1 MNSKA
6 QIIIAESESI
16 IAADIDLQIRSWGHS
31 ESMIARTKDQAIH
44 IIEKWHPDLV
54 IFDANLKG
62 CGNGIDV
69 VSQIYNQYNSAIIF
83 LVDCLNSE
91 LEHYQ
96 TCNKSFYVI
105 EKPFDKNELRLVVEI
120 ALLNKMKS
128 LNKKRFQMTNR
139 NIFQFISRPKQYAE
153 SVSP

>member
-1 MNSKA
+1 
-6 QIIIAESESI
+6 
-16 IAADIDLQIRSWGHS
+16 
-31 ESMIARTKDQAIH
+31 
-44 IIEKWHPDLV
+44 
-54 IFDANLKG
+54 
-62 CGNGIDV
+62 
-69 VSQIYNQYNSAIIF
+69 
-83 LVDCLNSE
+83 VDCLNSE